1 MKIHDT
7 RQTVDYQSIKLG
19 EAFIYERTLYLK
31 GADILCT
38 PEKPI
43 YYAIDLKNGNV
54 LTVTPGTMVMPVRVE
69 VMVYHIEGA

>member
-19 EAFIYERTLYLK
+19 EAFIYERTSYLK

-38 PEKPI
+38 SEKPI